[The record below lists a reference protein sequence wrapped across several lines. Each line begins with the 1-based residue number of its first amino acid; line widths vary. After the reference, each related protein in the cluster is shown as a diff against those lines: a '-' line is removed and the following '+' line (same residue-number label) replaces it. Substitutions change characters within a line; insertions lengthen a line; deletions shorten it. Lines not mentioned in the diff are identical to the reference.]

1 MGWGGGG
8 PTPFPFTR
16 VGGGKNGVK
25 ERVEKRIREREKERK
40 KERKKEREREEG
52 QVTGQV
58 TGRRLGKQATIRT
71 VAKRLVVGMKRRNG
85 STVSNFCAIFFCF
98 GRDSLSFLFCFF
110 FLFCL
115 FVPSCH
121 HLVLAPMPKPFK
133 GPPLLSSPA
142 DCFAIIFKSSFLI
155 VRMLSGCQN
164 VAKQSALFVFLSQ
177 DLPRNDSVFFF
188 GQAPS
193 SRFRSNSLFLQFW
206 IVQRIVLF
214 NQLPSRNQPS

>member
-1 MGWGGGG
+1 MGQR
-8 PTPFPFTR
+8 F
-16 VGGGKNGVK
+16 
-25 ERVEKRIREREKERK
+25 RIFAR
-40 KERKKEREREEG
+40 
-52 QVTGQV
+52 
-58 TGRRLGKQATIRT
+58 
-71 VAKRLVVGMKRRNG
+71 
-85 STVSNFCAIFFCF
+85 FFF
-98 GRDSLSFLFCFF
+98 VLAEILFLFFSVFF

-188 GQAPS
+188 WS
-193 SRFRSNSLFLQFW
+193 SSFLSISIEFVVSAVLDCPTHRPFQSITFTEPTILMRRMANIFRGNPFLFHALHFFFPTTIYENHNLMHFRDCIFFSLKSIRFFCR
-206 IVQRIVLF
+206 VD
-214 NQLPSRNQPS
+214 RNLG